1 MGRGFTKSEEQLKP
15 DPKFGDKVLSRFVNC
30 IMLDGKKTRAQR
42 VVYDA
47 LQEIDDKLARDKEHG
62 ELTAIEVFRKAIE
75 NVKPNVEVRSRRV
88 GGTNYQVPMQVSRKR
103 QQSLAFRWIINAC
116 RGEKGRPMHIKLS
129 RELWDAYNKEGR
141 AMNTRDQTHRMA
153 DANKAFAHFAW

>member
-15 DPKFGDKVLSRFVNC
+15 DPQYGDKVLARFINC
-30 IMLDGKKTRAQR
+30 VMRDGKKTRAQR
-42 VVYDA
+42 VVYAA
-47 LQEIDDKLARDKEHG
+47 LEEIQNKTKG
-62 ELTAIEVFRKAIE
+62 EPEAIEVFRTAIE
-75 NVKPNVEVRSRRV
+75 NVKPNVEVRSKRV

-103 QQSLAFRWIINAC
+103 QQSLAFRWIIGAC